1 MNLSTYFQD
10 PPPKTEVNK
19 KTSKKC
25 QIFNGAPRYRILDIH
40 PPQKPGED
48 TYVRIQI
55 KGTRASFS
63 KSLTDVYTEDWLP
76 FFSTQEAAKLGELI
90 TAKKNGNKGKLHSKK
105 SSSLPITRNVVV
117 LGIFFIAA
125 LLLSNILAFKLT
137 WLNLG
142 TLSLGAFSIP
152 FKFQCDAAFFVFP
165 LTFFI
170 NDVLTE
176 VYGFKT
182 TRLII
187 WASLAALITAGLAI
201 QAALLLPASP
211 LWEHQEAFTAVL
223 SPSWR
228 IFAASSIAFVSGGI
242 LNSLILS
249 RLKVLTHGKHLWFR
263 ATTST
268 FFGALVDTIL
278 FFLIGFLGI
287 LPASEALGFIA
298 LGMAIKMSCE
308 ILLLPFTYWLSG
320 YLKRVDKIDAY

>member
-1 MNLSTYFQD
+1 MSLSIFFQD

-19 KTSKKC
+19 KTSKTC
-25 QIFNGAPRYRILDIH
+25 QILNGAPRYRILDIH

-63 KSLTDVYTEDWLP
+63 KSLTDVYSEDWLP
-76 FFSTQEAAKLGELI
+76 FFSTQEAAKLGEL
-90 TAKKNGNKGKLHSKK
+90 AKGKFHSRKVNP
-105 SSSLPITRNVVV
+105 LPITRNVVV

-142 TLSLGAFSIP
+142 TLSLGRFSIP

-187 WASLAALITAGLAI
+187 WSSLAALVAAGLAI
-201 QAALLLPASP
+201 QAALLIPASP
-211 LWEHQEAFTAVL
+211 LWEHQEAFTTVL
-223 SPSWR
+223 NSSWR
-228 IFAASSIAFVSGGI
+228 IFTASSIAFVSGGI
-242 LNSLILS
+242 LNSFILS

-268 FFGALVDTIL
+268 FFGALVDTML
-278 FFLIGFLGI
+278 FFLIGFLGP

-308 ILLLPFTYWLSG
+308 VLLLPFTYWLSN
-320 YLKRVDKIDAY
+320 YLKRTDKIDAY